1 MTALHHACQ
10 AVESGEC
17 ALAVVAGVN
26 LILTPTTS
34 TSISAY
40 GALSP
45 DGLCKT
51 FDSSADGYGRGEGVN
66 AILIK
71 RLDLALQKEDPV
83 RAVIRA
89 TAINSDGNSPMV
101 GVPRPESQEI
111 LIRRAYEKAGI
122 DDLSKTGFFECHGTG
137 TQKGDVV
144 ETSVI
149 AKVFEKGILM
159 GSVSSF
165 NNCIISLF
173 LIISFPQC
181 THIVASYRPNQIW
194 GTRRVRQDSPA

>member
-1 MTALHHACQ
+1 
-10 AVESGEC
+10 
-17 ALAVVAGVN
+17 
-26 LILTPTTS
+26 
-34 TSISAY
+34 
-40 GALSP
+40 
-45 DGLCKT
+45 
-51 FDSSADGYGRGEGVN
+51 
-66 AILIK
+66 
-71 RLDLALQKEDPV
+71 
-83 RAVIRA
+83 
-89 TAINSDGNSPMV
+89 MV